1 MDNSVPQAM
10 SSPSSMD
17 IDVELTHRVID
28 PPTQQSPSDGP
39 ALPCDDDSNQVSSSA
54 KVSLGLSSVTLPI
67 RSRRT
72 TNIKQIQSPSAAPV
86 LATAPASSFM
96 GTGSLALAFRPIQA
110 APSAPSRPISNNAK
124 SQRLGFL
131 SLPEELK
138 ARTLSFVPARE
149 VASVCRAVCP
159 ELRDFI
165 DRHESHIAHLKILR
179 EGADLQYRIDI
190 LHQMKP
196 SDLFGYVFSFRCWVA
211 QRGLADYMCK
221 SWYKP
226 FHDWVSRDVMKRDE
240 SRRAERSRWMDFTR
254 NLMHLQREISTLQAR
269 AHAEGSSLDAQPY
282 SKILN
287 KKTKKV
293 RPGDR
298 DQAQYIH
305 LRKLITEQR
314 DSPWLFDYT
323 SPEVE
328 KRGKLQTYPTWHLTD
343 IKYQHWDGSHIV
355 DAFFPKESV
364 GQLPLPRLPDTS
376 FCYYVEEEWCR
387 KLLNTGGMFSPLAKA
402 ALLEAVRIF

>member
-1 MDNSVPQAM
+1 M
-10 SSPSSMD
+10 SSPSPMD
-17 IDVELTHRVID
+17 IDVELTHKVTD
-28 PPTQQSPSDGP
+28 PPTQHSLSDGP
-39 ALPCDDDSNQVSSSA
+39 TLPSDNDLDQISSPA
-54 KVSLGLSSVTLPI
+54 NISLGLSSVTLPI
-67 RSRRT
+67 HSGRT
-72 TNIKQIQSPSAAPV
+72 TNINQIQNLSGAPV
-86 LATAPASSFM
+86 LATAPAPSMTGS
-96 GTGSLALAFRPIQA
+96 GSLALAFRPSQA
-110 APSAPSRPISNNAK
+110 TPSAPPQPISNNAR
-124 SQRLGFL
+124 SQPLGFL

-190 LHQMKP
+190 LHRMKP
-196 SDLFGYVFSFRCWVA
+196 SDLLSYVFSFRCWVA
-211 QRGLADYMCK
+211 QRGLADYMCN

-328 KRGKLQTYPTWHLTD
+328 NRGKLQTYPTWHLTK
-343 IKYQHWDGSHIV
+343 IKYQRWEGSHV
-355 DAFFPKESV
+355 VNAFFPFESV
-364 GQLPLPRLPDTS
+364 AQLPLPRLPDTR
-376 FCYYVEEEWCR
+376 FCYYVEEEWCC

-402 ALLEAVRIF
+402 ALLEAVKIF